1 MRATAPAARRHH
13 DVLLLDFLHPERS
26 ARYNPLAHIRTSLDA
41 DLFAET
47 VVANTGT
54 GKEAFWETLSKG
66 MISGAALYLVRTT
79 TGRAPTLAD
88 LRTFLAKG
96 TPEEVLGVLA
106 ASEIPEITAGA
117 AMLARGMRDNERMKG
132 AAFADLQNRL
142 RWIDLPLLGA
152 VTSGNEIDLAQ
163 FGLRATAL

>member
-1 MRATAPAARRHH
+1 MVPRTG
-13 DVLLLDFLHPERS
+13 FQ
-26 ARYNPLAHIRTSLDA
+26 NPLANVRSSLDA

-79 TGRAPTLAD
+79 TGRAPTLAE
-88 LRTFLAKG
+88 LRAFLAKG

-106 ASEIPEITAGA
+106 ASAVPEITAGA
-117 AMLARGMRDNERMKG
+117 GMLARGMHDNDKDERR
-132 AAFADLQNRL
+132 RL
-142 RWIDLPLLGA
+142 YRPAEPPA
-152 VTSGNEIDLAQ
+152 VG
-163 FGLRATAL
+163 